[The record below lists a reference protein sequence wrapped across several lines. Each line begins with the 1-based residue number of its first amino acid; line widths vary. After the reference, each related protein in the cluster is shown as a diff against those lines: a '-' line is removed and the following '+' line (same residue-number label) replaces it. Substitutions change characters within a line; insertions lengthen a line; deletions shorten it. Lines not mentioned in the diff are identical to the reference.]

1 MKKIKQLIALM
12 LITAIYALEAM
23 LEKVEDSLA
32 DEAHL
37 DR

>member
-1 MKKIKQLIALM
+1 MTKLKQLIALM

-32 DEAHL
+32 DEARL